1 VKLNMSSKKPSPM
14 CGNKKVGVIVCQTI
28 SYSTQILEFI
38 QMNDL
43 LIYRIESMVIPGIL
57 KSRQTIYEN
66 ILERRKHLKWN
77 CEYRVILVNCTKSF
91 LRVKISLLKPTVM
104 NNVQFSL

>member
-14 CGNKKVGVIVCQTI
+14 YGNRKVGVIVCQTI

-43 LIYRIESMVIPGIL
+43 LIYRIEKYGYFSYF
-57 KSRQTIYEN
+57 KEQTDNLWKYIRTGGASEME
-66 ILERRKHLKWN
+66 LW
-77 CEYRVILVNCTKSF
+77 
-91 LRVKISLLKPTVM
+91 ISSYSCQLY
-104 NNVQFSL
+104 